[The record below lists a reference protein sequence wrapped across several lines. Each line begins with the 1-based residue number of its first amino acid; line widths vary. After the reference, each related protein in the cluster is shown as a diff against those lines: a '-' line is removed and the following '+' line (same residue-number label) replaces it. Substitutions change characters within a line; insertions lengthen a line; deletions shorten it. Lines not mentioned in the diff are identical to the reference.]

1 MARLVKMHADQME
14 DVECVRAGDIFAVFG
29 VDCAS
34 GDTFCTRE
42 ANGISMESIYVP
54 EPVVSMSIRPEKK
67 EDADNF
73 SKGIYSCSLLS
84 HPILFLVSYHSFV
97 LVDSRFYM
105 YCNTVLLPFFILLI
119 TI

>member
-1 MARLVKMHADQME
+1 MHADQME

-73 SKGIYSCSLLS
+73 SKGIFIRALYSFIQYFFLS
-84 HPILFLVSYHSFV
+84 HFTRLFYSIVDTIDIIVVQYCFFCYFSF
-97 LVDSRFYM
+97 Y
-105 YCNTVLLPFFILLI
+105 YNYEYT
-119 TI
+119 